1 MTFGVGESMLLGAAL
16 GGVSSAAQ
24 GGDPLKG
31 ALLGGITG
39 GVGSGISSAIPSLFG
54 PAASSIPSVG
64 APAAANAAQFAT
76 PSLFGAGATP
86 GISGLTSVMPE
97 AISGGLSAATPPSVT
112 ALGAPSVT
120 STALPMGGA
129 LDAVRS
135 MGFNP
140 AQGGIEALLDGG
152 TDLGLLN
159 SATPEALA
167 AEASQVPTVYNRV
180 DPLPVDALDDFRL
193 ASSNAASPSTAQATS
208 PSLLSDP
215 NAASRLYG
223 QTGTGMSSFGQPT
236 AQPGIKEW
244 WKSLPTEKKLLYGG
258 AGGLGLMA
266 LMGRQ
271 GDVPGQAPYTGP
283 LSKFKYDPSR
293 YIPAYI
299 PRRAATGGIMDS
311 APITVGAGETVVGG
325 DPRRNPPVVGM
336 RQGGIADLGSYSDGG
351 RLLKG
356 PGDGMSDNIPATIS
370 NKRPARLADGEFV
383 VPADVVSHLGNGS
396 TDAGAK
402 QLYSMMDKVRSAR
415 TGRKSQGKQIRP
427 QKYMPA

>member
-1 MTFGVGESMLLGAAL
+1 MLIPNKFNGYTAGRRTYNTGMEPILIGAAL

-31 ALLGGITG
+31 ALLGGLTG
-39 GVGSGISSAIPSLFG
+39 GVGSGIAGALG
-54 PAASSIPSVG
+54 GAATAGSTIAGTSIPSVG
-64 APAAANAAQFAT
+64 ASLGTTAAEFAT

-140 AQGGIEALLDGG
+140 AQGGIEALLGG
-152 TDLGLLN
+152 SP
-159 SATPEALA
+159 SAFDAAMMGSAPPMETANLA

-180 DPLPVDALDDFRL
+180 DPLPVDAIDDFRL
-193 ASSNAASPSTAQATS
+193 ASSNAAPPSTAQATS

-215 NAASRLYG
+215 NAAAKLYG
-223 QTGTGMSSFGQPT
+223 NTGKELSSFGQPT
-236 AQPGIKEW
+236 GKPSFMDSPTQW
-244 WKSLPTEKKLLYGG
+244 WKSLSPTEKLMYGG

-271 GDVPGQAPYTGP
+271 GSVPGQAPYTGP

-293 YIPAYI
+293 YIPASI
-299 PRRAATGGIMDS
+299 P
-311 APITVGAGETVVGG
+311 
-325 DPRRNPPVVGM
+325 M
-336 RQGGIADLGSYSDGG
+336 RMARGGIADLGSYSDGG

-415 TGRKSQGKQIRP
+415 TGRKAQGKQIRP